1 MCKEERLNLRILENN
16 GNHIYA
22 HILFLFRGQRI
33 HESFFSLFAGF
44 CRLDFCSEVIFQG
57 CSHH

>member
-1 MCKEERLNLRILENN
+1 MHTYFFYLEV
-16 GNHIYA
+16 
-22 HILFLFRGQRI
+22 RGFMKV
-33 HESFFSLFAGF
+33 FFSLFAGF